1 MVWLDG
7 STVIYNLSDHKEDIR
22 KIKIGYLQRKQIQD
36 IYLAKVRK
44 SSEVADKISK
54 DLNAEDKKRK
64 ESNGE
69 GHPSP
74 ADSVVV
80 VKVEKNTESVEPE
93 TSQVEPE
100 ISLADTKTS
109 TNYDIGVVN
118 IEDKKRNVPS
128 GYDDTIS

>member
-7 STVIYNLSDHKEDIR
+7 STDIYDLSDHKEDIR

-44 SSEVADKISK
+44 SSEVAEKILK
-54 DLNAEDKKRK
+54 DLNAEDKKQK
-64 ESNGE
+64 ESNRE

-80 VKVEKNTESVEPE
+80 VKVEKNTESVEAE
-93 TSQVEPE
+93 SSQVEPE
-100 ISLADTKTS
+100 ISLVRLYRIFVLDQE
-109 TNYDIGVVN
+109 GCF
-118 IEDKKRNVPS
+118 
-128 GYDDTIS
+128 